1 MWNIIINSGMRIE
14 FGKKYRSVMKNRK
27 ATEILLIGGSAG
39 SISVLLEVLPH
50 LNDHLSF
57 PIMVIVHRQAHPE
70 SILEGLLAFRSRL
83 PVEEAYD
90 KMILK
95 ASRIYLVPA
104 DYHLLFEDKQMV
116 SLDYSEKVN
125 YSRPSIDVTFQSAAQ
140 IFMGHTTALLLSG
153 ANADGLEGLR
163 CIAQQQGDV
172 LVQDPDTAEI
182 AYMPQQALLNLQV
195 DAVLKPR
202 EMASFINQLS
212 TKY

>member
-1 MWNIIINSGMRIE
+1 MEKNILVCM
-14 FGKKYRSVMKNRK
+14 MNRK
-27 ATEILLIGGSAG
+27 TTEILLIGGSAG

-57 PIMVIVHRQAHPE
+57 PIMVVVHRKAHPE
-70 SILEGLLAFRSRL
+70 SILEGLLGFRSRL

-90 KMILK
+90 KMTLK
-95 ASRIYLVPA
+95 ANYIYLVPA
-104 DYHLLFEDKQMV
+104 DYHLLFENKQMV
-116 SLDYSEKVN
+116 SLDCSEKVN

-140 IFMGHTTALLLSG
+140 IYMKHTVALLLSG
-153 ANADGLEGLR
+153 ANTDGLEGLR
-163 CIAQQQGDV
+163 YIAQQQGTV

-195 DAVLKPR
+195 DTVLKPE

-212 TKY
+212 TNY

>member
-1 MWNIIINSGMRIE
+1 M
-14 FGKKYRSVMKNRK
+14 NRK
-27 ATEILLIGGSAG
+27 TTEILLIGGSAG

-57 PIMVIVHRQAHPE
+57 PIMVVVHRKAHPE
-70 SILEGLLAFRSRL
+70 SILEGLLGFRSRL

-90 KMILK
+90 KMTLK
-95 ASRIYLVPA
+95 ANYIYLVPA
-104 DYHLLFEDKQMV
+104 DYHLLFENKQMV
-116 SLDYSEKVN
+116 SLDCSEKVN

-140 IFMGHTTALLLSG
+140 IYMKHTVALLLSG
-153 ANADGLEGLR
+153 ANTDGLEGLR
-163 CIAQQQGDV
+163 YIAQQQGTV

-195 DAVLKPR
+195 DTVLKPE

-212 TKY
+212 TNY

>member
-1 MWNIIINSGMRIE
+1 ME
-14 FGKKYRSVMKNRK
+14 NRK

-57 PIMVIVHRQAHPE
+57 PIVVIVHRKSHPE
-70 SILEGLLAFRSRL
+70 SILEGLLGVRSRL

-90 KMILK
+90 KMTLK
-95 ASRIYLVPA
+95 ASYIYLVPA
-104 DYHLLFEDKQMV
+104 DYHLLFENKQMV
-116 SLDYSEKVN
+116 SLDCSEKVN

-140 IFMGHTTALLLSG
+140 IFMEHTVALLLSG
-153 ANADGLEGLR
+153 ANTDGLGGLH
-163 CIAQQQGDV
+163 CILQQQGTV

-182 AYMPQQALLNLQV
+182 AYMPQQALFNLQV

-212 TKY
+212 END

>member
-1 MWNIIINSGMRIE
+1 MM
-14 FGKKYRSVMKNRK
+14 NRK
-27 ATEILLIGGSAG
+27 TTEILLIGGSAG

-57 PIMVIVHRQAHPE
+57 PIMVVVHRKAHPE
-70 SILEGLLAFRSRL
+70 SILEGLLGFRSRL

-90 KMILK
+90 KMTLK
-95 ASRIYLVPA
+95 ANYIYLVPA
-104 DYHLLFEDKQMV
+104 DYHLLFENKQMV
-116 SLDYSEKVN
+116 SLDCSEKVN

-140 IFMGHTTALLLSG
+140 IYMKHTVALLLSG
-153 ANADGLEGLR
+153 ANTDGLEGLR
-163 CIAQQQGDV
+163 YIAQQQGTV

-195 DAVLKPR
+195 DTVLKPE

-212 TKY
+212 TNY